1 VIPQHTGVFTQA
13 ARAWFAA
20 YLINI
25 LAIAGPIAAAFMFF
39 HLWQGLL
46 SPVFLPLTL
55 LCLPWP
61 FLALFKKSVPLDIKT
76 ALLALFFLV
85 AAFLITT
92 EKGLLVQAVLMAIF
106 AAITLMVSYGN
117 RGFYLAV
124 LACFGLLSWSAGD
137 IIFHS
142 FSADTIAPFWA
153 TLGQTLT
160 LGVILFVLLFGLRGV
175 STMLAQQSN
184 LLDDQSFTISKTQ
197 EVAQLANQSLELLE
211 TTVPCLLITLQFDGT
226 VTFQNSHSASLLRV
240 NEQRWTFFD
249 LVTSEPSQQKL
260 TQALEMAK
268 RGENI
273 GSFNCDLFLDNGET
287 ITLLIAA
294 AARRG
299 LDDEPSEMICAAT
312 DITEITRH
320 RERLRNA
327 EKLESV
333 GMACARIAHDFNN
346 LLTVIVGNL
355 DYVKGANLGKD
366 YIEALED
373 AVGACKDSKKL
384 TQQIG
389 NFSSEY
395 VPQPE
400 LVNVAKFTAKNA
412 NMLRKVCSNDIKVS
426 THIEQTDETCWLD
439 DSLVSS
445 ILLNLGANSRDA
457 ISGEGNIT
465 LNVRMEAHGKT
476 ESISHDLVPGKYLLM
491 SITDDGCGIPVDI
504 IDKITEPF
512 FSTKPF
518 STGLGLGMSTVAR
531 LIEAMHG
538 RLEIVSEPDSGTT
551 ITIQLPVQ
559 SATN

>member
-1 VIPQHTGVFTQA
+1 
-13 ARAWFAA
+13 
-20 YLINI
+20 
-25 LAIAGPIAAAFMFF
+25 
-39 HLWQGLL
+39 
-46 SPVFLPLTL
+46 
-55 LCLPWP
+55 
-61 FLALFKKSVPLDIKT
+61 
-76 ALLALFFLV
+76 
-85 AAFLITT
+85 
-92 EKGLLVQAVLMAIF
+92 
-106 AAITLMVSYGN
+106 
-117 RGFYLAV
+117 
-124 LACFGLLSWSAGD
+124 
-137 IIFHS
+137 
-142 FSADTIAPFWA
+142 
-153 TLGQTLT
+153 
-160 LGVILFVLLFGLRGV
+160 
-175 STMLAQQSN
+175 
-184 LLDDQSFTISKTQ
+184 
-197 EVAQLANQSLELLE
+197 
-211 TTVPCLLITLQFDGT
+211 
-226 VTFQNSHSASLLRV
+226 
-240 NEQRWTFFD
+240 
-249 LVTSEPSQQKL
+249 
-260 TQALEMAK
+260 
-268 RGENI
+268 
-273 GSFNCDLFLDNGET
+273 
-287 ITLLIAA
+287 
-294 AARRG
+294 
-299 LDDEPSEMICAAT
+299 
-312 DITEITRH
+312 
-320 RERLRNA
+320 
-327 EKLESV
+327 
-333 GMACARIAHDFNN
+333 
-346 LLTVIVGNL
+346 
-355 DYVKGANLGKD
+355 KD

-412 NMLRKVCSNDIKVS
+412 NMLRKVCADNIKVS

-465 LNVRMEAHGKT
+465 LNVRMEALGKT